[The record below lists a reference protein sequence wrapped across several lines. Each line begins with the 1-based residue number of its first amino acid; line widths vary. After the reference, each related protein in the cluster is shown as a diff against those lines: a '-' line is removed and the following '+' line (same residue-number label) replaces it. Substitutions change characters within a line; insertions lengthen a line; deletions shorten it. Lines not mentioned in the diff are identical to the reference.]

1 MGIQTVGTMQ
11 YNARNNIVRSGR
23 AEVVSPWATE
33 ADLDGGF
40 DGAAPVQAHTCHSY
54 GDQTF
59 IQGSRETADI
69 GGLLSELLTQV
80 SLEQLAGAFR
90 RIDNDGKGSVT
101 SAQYRRIFDNLAPHL
116 PKAISSQI
124 MLLGADEVGII
135 WYVPLFRALGLDLST
150 GSPPPM
156 RGQPITRALPS
167 RAKGTSG
174 DIIAHRDDNMFESLD
189 PVRRER
195 TTAVAATTSGDI
207 IGHTSPMRSADLAW
221 DVKGRIG
228 QNAHGSVLAYSH
240 PSINSVRED
249 PAKFSAYKCAGDI
262 IGNTDLPD
270 PNTRRPEFVTR
281 LRKYHPDDT
290 LRKH

>member
-1 MGIQTVGTMQ
+1 MGGDQATMQ

-189 PVRRER
+189 PVRRTNHCRRCHHVGRHHWSHKSNEVCGPCMGR
-195 TTAVAATTSGDI
+195 QGSD
-207 IGHTSPMRSADLAW
+207 RSKCTWECTGLLAP
-221 DVKGRIG
+221 VNQFRARG
-228 QNAHGSVLAYSH
+228 
-240 PSINSVRED
+240 PSQIQCV
-249 PAKFSAYKCAGDI
+249 
-262 IGNTDLPD
+262 
-270 PNTRRPEFVTR
+270 
-281 LRKYHPDDT
+281 
-290 LRKH
+290 